1 MRLVFAGTPDF
12 AVPSL
17 RALCEAGHAPCTV
30 YTQPDR
36 PAGRGRHVQVSAVK
50 REAVER
56 GLPVRQ
62 PHTLR
67 DPDVQSAL
75 CDLGADLMVVAAY
88 GLILPRPV
96 LEAPRL
102 GCINVHAS
110 LLPRWRGAA
119 PIARA
124 IEAGDS
130 LTGVTLMQM
139 EEGLDTG
146 PMLAQRETRIRPEDN
161 AASLH
166 DRLSVMGAELLLAW
180 LPDIAAGRIVPEPQ
194 DPALVTYAAKLER
207 VEAEI
212 DWTRPAS
219 SICCKVR
226 AFNPWPVAHSYHD
239 GVRIRVLSADQVAG
253 EAAPGRVMGAD
264 AGGITVACGDGAL
277 RIRRLQR
284 DGGRPLEAGDF
295 LNGYVIKV
303 GDRFRASPGG

>member
-1 MRLVFAGTPDF
+1 MRLIFAGTPHF

-17 RALCEAGHAPCTV
+17 RALCEAGHVPCAV

-36 PAGRGRHVQVSAVK
+36 PAGRGRRMHISPVK
-50 REAVER
+50 TEALER
-56 GLPVRQ
+56 SLPIRQ
-62 PHTLR
+62 PRTLR
-67 DPDVQSAL
+67 GPEVQSAL
-75 CDLGADLMVVAAY
+75 CDLEPDLMVVAAY

-96 LEAPRL
+96 LQAPRL

-130 LTGVTLMQM
+130 STGVTLMQM

-146 PMLAQRETRIRPEDN
+146 PMLAKREIRIRPEDN

-166 DRLSVMGAELLLAW
+166 DRLSVMGAELLVGC
-180 LPDIAAGRIVPEPQ
+180 LPDIAARRIVPEVQ
-194 DPALVTYAAKLER
+194 DPTLATYAAKLER
-207 VEAEI
+207 AEAEI

-219 SICCKVR
+219 SIWCKVR
-226 AFNPWPVAHSYHD
+226 ALNPWPVACSHHD
-239 GVRIRVLSADQVAG
+239 GVRIRVLAADQVTGRAS
-253 EAAPGRVMGAD
+253 PGSVLAAD
-264 AGGITVACGDGAL
+264 AGGITVACGEGAL

-284 DGGRPLEAGDF
+284 DGGRPLDAGDF
-295 LNGYVIKV
+295 LNGYVIKT
-303 GDRFRASPGG
+303 GDRFQSSPGG